1 MPYVELHAHSS
12 YSFLDGASLP
22 EELAVRAAELG
33 YPALALTDHDGVY
46 GSLEFAHAAKHFG
59 VRPITGAEL
68 TLADRS
74 HVTVLVETAKGY
86 ANLCRLITAAHA
98 HTRPEGKETQPPADP
113 ALDQALLEE
122 LNEGLVCLSGCA
134 RHGLA
139 VRNPNGAA
147 RLARAFGRERFFVE
161 LQRPYERGDAR
172 RNAGLRD
179 LAASLGVPT
188 IVTGDVH
195 AHHLR
200 RAALQ
205 DVLVAIR
212 HRSSLDGC
220 EAERR
225 GNHEC
230 VLLSPAEM
238 VERFPEDRAAV
249 ARTVELAERLR
260 FDLTEELGYRYPDFS
275 DSPEPAIVQLAHVCK
290 RTFEDRYPRGHKLR
304 REARARLDEELKL
317 IDELGLAGFF
327 LLHWDVLELARECA
341 LEVRG
346 RDSPR
351 HALPPGRGRG
361 SSVGSLVCYL
371 TGLSHVDPVGA
382 ELSLGRFLN
391 RELDSVPDIDLDFPR
406 DIREKLIVAV
416 TERYGR
422 EHAALVASFSTY
434 RSRGAI
440 RDVGKALGL
449 PYAELERIARVSEG
463 WNAKRVAEELQQLPD
478 ADRKLLSPRWRAFG
492 ELCHEIAGLPRH
504 ISQHPGGMVISSRP
518 LVELVPVQP
527 AAMAGRQMC
536 QWDKDSCADAGFLK
550 IDLLGLGML
559 SAVEDCVDQI
569 ARLQGKPIDLSRIP
583 LDDKAVY
590 EEIQRADTIG
600 DFQIESRA
608 QMQSLLRTR
617 PENIDDLTVQV
628 ALVRPGP
635 IQGKAVHPYIE
646 HRQRLRED
654 PSFVPPVDH
663 PLLADCLRSTLGVVV
678 FQDQVLEVAIALA
691 GFSVGEAEGLRR
703 AMSRKRSHDA
713 LEAYRERF
721 VEGALRKGVDAE
733 TADMVYDKLVGF
745 SGFGFPKSHA
755 AAFGLLAYQSAWLR
769 HHYPAEFLCAL
780 LNAQP
785 MGFYPPATLVRD
797 GQRRGVE
804 TRPPDVNVSAAK
816 CAVEDGAVRIGI
828 DYVNGIG
835 EDRGGGCRRGARAG
849 ANRSPSVRDLAQ
861 RTQLSEHGLETLIV
875 AGACDCFELPRRQL
889 LWQLGLV
896 PRSQSVPGSGGE
908 EKQLALPLDPTA
920 ATPELPEPTVWE
932 RMLADYRTTNLSVG
946 VHPHGAPAC
955 ASAGWRDLLARPRER
970 AGPRAGGDRGNGCR
984 TAAARDRERRRLH
997 ADRGRVRP
1005 GQPDRAAVG
1014 LRQAPSDRPRRAAHP
1029 RARPLR
1035 TDRAQPER
1043 PRPLARDTRAARA
1056 PDLAGVR
1063 SGRQPARAP
1072 TTSATADSVGLRRL
1086 LIGSRCSIE
1095 RPSCALR
1102 LKAVLTSATWV
1113 NACGKL
1119 PSWRRV
1125 SGSHSSA
1132 SRPRSLRRSRSRSKD
1147 LLGLVV
1153 PSLEREIV
1161 GEPEGAREERAL
1173 AGRQP
1178 VDGPCL
1184 FVVRCTGRRARRAR
1198 GHARSPRP
1206 CRPCAGR
1213 PPGGSRRA
1221 GSSAGSRPAASSRT
1235 TA

>member
-1 MPYVELHAHSS
+1 MTIELQPEFPHRTRKKERLGSDPFGVRPRVRPTPYVELHAHSS

-33 YPALALTDHDGVY
+33 YPALALTDHNGVY
-46 GSLEFAHAAKHFG
+46 GSLEFAYAAKHFG
-59 VRPITGAEL
+59 VRPITGAEV
-68 TLADRS
+68 TLADGS
-74 HVTVLVETAKGY
+74 HVTLLVETPQGY
-86 ANLCRLITAAHA
+86 ANLCRLLTAAHA
-98 HTRPEGKETQPPADP
+98 HTRLPGKEAQPPADP
-113 ALDQALLEE
+113 ALDQHVLAE
-122 LNEGLVCLSGCA
+122 LNDGLVCLSGCA

-147 RLARAFGRERFFVE
+147 RLAHVFGPDRFFVE

-172 RNAGLRD
+172 RNSSLRD
-179 LAASLGVPT
+179 LAESLGVPT

-195 AHHLR
+195 AHHPR
-200 RAALQ
+200 RAQLH
-205 DVLVAIR
+205 DVLVAVR
-212 HRSSLDGC
+212 HRTSLDGC

-230 VLLSPAEM
+230 VLLSPAEI
-238 VERFPEDRAAV
+238 VERFPEDRRAV
-249 ARTVELAERLR
+249 ARTVELAERLQ
-260 FDLTEELGYRYPDFS
+260 FDLTQQLGYRYPDFS
-275 DSPEPAIVQLAHVCK
+275 DSPEPAIVQLAQVCN
-290 RTFEDRYPRGHKLR
+290 RTFEERYPPSNTVLR
-304 REARARLDEELKL
+304 SRARARLDDELKL

-341 LEVRG
+341 LQVRG
-346 RDSPR
+346 RESPR

-422 EHAALVASFSTY
+422 DHAALVASFATY

-463 WNAKRVAEELQQLPD
+463 WNAKRIAEELQLLPD
-478 ADRKLLSPRWRAFG
+478 ADRKLVSPRWRAFA
-492 ELCHEIAGLPRH
+492 ELCNEIAGLPRH

-569 ARLQGKPIDLSRIP
+569 ARLRGEPIDLSRIP
-583 LDDKAVY
+583 LDDSAVY
-590 EEIQRADTIG
+590 EEIQRADTVG

-608 QMQSLLRTR
+608 QMQSLLRTK
-617 PENIDDLTVQV
+617 PESIEDLTVQV

-654 PSFVPPVDH
+654 PEFVPPVDH
-663 PLLADCLRSTLGVVV
+663 PLLSDCLQSTLGVVV

-721 VEGALRKGVDAE
+721 VEGALRKGVDVE
-733 TADMVYDKLVGF
+733 TADLVYDKLVGF

-769 HHYPAEFLCAL
+769 HHHPAEFLCAL

-804 TRPPDVNVSAAK
+804 TRPPDVNVSAAN
-816 CAVEDGAVRIGI
+816 CTVEKGAVRIGI

-835 EDRGGGCRRGARAG
+835 EDEASAVVVERERGGPF
-849 ANRSPSVRDLAQ
+849 RSIRDLAQ
-861 RTQLSEHGLETLIV
+861 RTQLSDHALETLIV
-875 AGACDCFELPRRQL
+875 SGATDCFGLPRRQL

-920 ATPELPEPTVWE
+920 ETPELPEPTVWE
-932 RMLADYRTTNLSVG
+932 RMLADYRTTSLSVG
-946 VHPHGAPAC
+946 VHPMELLRAHLPRGVVSSRELDSASDRAHVAVAGMAVARQRPSTANGVVFMLIEDEFGAVNLIVPPSVYDKHRAIVR
-955 ASAGWRDLLARPRER
+955 GEPLILARGRFER
-970 AGPRAGGDRGNGCR
+970 V
-984 TAAARDRERRRLH
+984 ERNQNVL
-997 ADRGRVRP
+997 VRSLETL
-1005 GQPDRAAVG
+1005 G
-1014 LRQAPSDRPRRAAHP
+1014 
-1029 RARPLR
+1029 
-1035 TDRAQPER
+1035 
-1043 PRPLARDTRAARA
+1043 PLARQVSRETE
-1056 PDLAGVR
+1056 
-1063 SGRQPARAP
+1063 
-1072 TTSATADSVGLRRL
+1072 VGA
-1086 LIGSRCSIE
+1086 S
-1095 RPSCALR
+1095 
-1102 LKAVLTSATWV
+1102 
-1113 NACGKL
+1113 L
-1119 PSWRRV
+1119 P
-1125 SGSHSSA
+1125 
-1132 SRPRSLRRSRSRSKD
+1132 
-1147 LLGLVV
+1147 
-1153 PSLEREIV
+1153 
-1161 GEPEGAREERAL
+1161 GAHH
-1173 AGRQP
+1173 
-1178 VDGPCL
+1178 
-1184 FVVRCTGRRARRAR
+1184 F
-1198 GHARSPRP
+1198 GHR
-1206 CRPCAGR
+1206 
-1213 PPGGSRRA
+1213 
-1221 GSSAGSRPAASSRT
+1221 
-1235 TA
+1235 